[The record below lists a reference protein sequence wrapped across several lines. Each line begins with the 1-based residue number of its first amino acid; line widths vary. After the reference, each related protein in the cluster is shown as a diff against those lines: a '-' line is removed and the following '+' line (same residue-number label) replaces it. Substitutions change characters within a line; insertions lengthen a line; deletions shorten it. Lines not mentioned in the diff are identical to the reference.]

1 MSTRRVVQYQ
11 VDLAARTV
19 TVDAR
24 TVYTIVTRG
33 TSEPEGWDVLRD
45 GKKVGSFEV
54 EARDDGK
61 YDAYVSAEEGED
73 GDLVRSVV
81 RAARRGK
88 LAP

>member
-1 MSTRRVVQYQ
+1 MATRRVVQYQ

-19 TVDAR
+19 TVDGR
-24 TVYTIVTRG
+24 TVYVVLDRGGSYEVTR
-33 TSEPEGWDVLRD
+33 E

-61 YDAYVSAEEGED
+61 YDAYVSAEDGED
-73 GDLVRSVV
+73 ADLVRSVV

>member
-1 MSTRRVVQYQ
+1 MSTRRVVQYK
-11 VDLAARTV
+11 VDLEARTV
-19 TVDAR
+19 TVDGR
-24 TVYTIVTRG
+24 TVYAIVARQ
-33 TSEPEGWDVLRD
+33 PEGWDVLRE

-54 EARDDGK
+54 DARDDGK

-73 GDLVRSVV
+73 SDLVRSVV